1 MDKVRICLALIS
13 VAITAGPICGALII
27 YRDNLLAVVIPPQA
41 SDLLTDFTNKSPN
54 ATFVEYYYNASS
66 QSVTLKINVTNP
78 YSFDLTI
85 NSFSADVEC
94 REHHYHLG
102 NVTSNVP
109 QNIPKNSFALISV
122 VMIWTQDAAKHFQT
136 SHLGES
142 SIFVDLVD
150 SKVDVQGIAVQL
162 QSRESIPDPI
172 PIP

>member
-1 MDKVRICLALIS
+1 MDKVRTCLVLIS

-27 YRDNLLAVVIPPQA
+27 YRDNLLALIIPPQA
-41 SDLLTDFTNKSPN
+41 SDLATDLTNNSPN
-54 ATFVEYYYNASS
+54 ATFVEYHYNASS

-78 YSFDLTI
+78 YGFDLTI

-94 REHHYHLG
+94 RDHHYHLG

-109 QNIPKNSFALISV
+109 QNIPKNSFALVSV
-122 VMIWTQDAAKHFQT
+122 VMTWTQDAVNHFQI
-136 SHLGES
+136 SHPGKS
-142 SIFVDLVD
+142 STFVDLVD